1 MLIRIING
9 PNLDLVGTREPEVY
23 GTRTFPDL
31 VHELQQVWPDH
42 RFELFQSNH
51 EGELIEALRAADA
64 ESQGVVLNPGGYTH
78 TSVALRDALAMLKV
92 PVVEVHLSNLHGRE
106 DFRLRSL
113 TAVHCAG
120 VISGFGME
128 GYRLAVDHLLRRQ
141 A

>member
-23 GTRTFPDL
+23 GTLTFPDL
-31 VHELQQVWPDH
+31 VHELQQAWPDH

-51 EGELIEALRAADA
+51 EGELIEALRAADV